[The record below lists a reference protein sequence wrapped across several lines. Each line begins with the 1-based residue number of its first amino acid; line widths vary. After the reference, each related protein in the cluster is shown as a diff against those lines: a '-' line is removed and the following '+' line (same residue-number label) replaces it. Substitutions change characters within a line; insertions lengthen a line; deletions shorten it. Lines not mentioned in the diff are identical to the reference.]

1 VEDFFFGAL
10 PARYPAMVLTG
21 RLALVTGGGRGIGRA
36 VCQVLAR
43 ENAKVVVTDLNLD
56 ACQETQASLR
66 PDDHYAIAGDVSSKE
81 SVNDCFKQILDK
93 YARAPDIIVN
103 SAGITKDGF
112 LLRMKEEDFEKVI
125 DVNLKG
131 TFLVTQTA
139 ASLMKEQKLAGSIV
153 NIASIVGRTGNIGQA
168 NYTASKA
175 GVIGFTKT
183 AAKELG
189 KFGIRVNVILPGF
202 IKTPMTDVVPDKVKM
217 MVQFQIPL
225 SSSQRKPE
233 EDSWSRRLAEKAVG
247 RPLGDFGEPEDIAEA
262 AAFLASSR
270 ARYMN
275 GSTVDVNGGL
285 L

>member
-1 VEDFFFGAL
+1 MGSPHL
-10 PARYPAMVLTG
+10 TMVLSG

-36 VCQVLAR
+36 VCHVLVR
-43 ENAKVVVTDLNLD
+43 DNAKVVVTDLSID
-56 ACQETQASLR
+56 SCQETLENLR
-66 PDDHYAIAGDVSSKE
+66 PDDHHAIAGDVSSKE
-81 SVNDCFKQILDK
+81 SVSDCFKQILDK
-93 YARAPDIIVN
+93 YKRAPDIVVN

-112 LLRMKEEDFEKVI
+112 LLRMKEEDFDQVI

-139 ASLMKEQKLAGSIV
+139 ASLMKEQQLPGSIV
-153 NIASIVGRTGNIGQA
+153 NIASIVGKTGNIGQA

-189 KFGIRVNVILPGF
+189 RFGIRVNVILPGF
-202 IKTPMTDVVPDKVKM
+202 IKTPMTDVVPDKVKL

-225 SSSQRKPE
+225 SKSKKGKKGEVTE
-233 EDSWSRRLAEKAVG
+233 EDSWKRRLAEKLVG
-247 RPLGDFGEPEDIAEA
+247 RPLGDFGEPDDIAET
-262 AAFLASSR
+262 AAFLASQR
-270 ARYMN
+270 AKYMT
-275 GSTVDVNGGL
+275 GAIIDVNGGL

>member
-10 PARYPAMVLTG
+10 PARYPDMVLTG

-66 PDDHYAIAGDVSSKE
+66 PDDHHAIAGDVSSKE

-202 IKTPMTDVVPDKVKM
+202 IKTPMTDVVPDKVKEAF
-217 MVQFQIPL
+217 VSQIPL
-225 SSSQRKPE
+225 GE
-233 EDSWSRRLAEKAVG
+233 
-247 RPLGDFGEPEDIAEA
+247 FGLPVDIAEV

-270 ARYMN
+270 SKYITAT
-275 GSTVDVNGGL
+275 SLDVNGGL
-285 L
+285 A

>member
-1 VEDFFFGAL
+1 
-10 PARYPAMVLTG
+10 MVLSG
-21 RLALVTGGGRGIGRA
+21 RLALVTGGGSGIGRA

-43 ENAKVVVTDLNLD
+43 DNARVVVTDLNID
-56 ACQETQASLR
+56 SCRQTEQGLR
-66 PDDHYAIAGDVSSKE
+66 PDQHLSVAADVSQSD
-81 SVNDCFKQILDK
+81 SVSECFQRVLDK
-93 YARAPDIIVN
+93 YKRPPDIIVN

-112 LLRMKEEDFEKVI
+112 LLRMKEEDFDKVI

-139 ASLMKEQKLAGSIV
+139 ASLMKENQLTGSIV
-153 NIASIVGRTGNIGQA
+153 NIASIVARTGNIGQA

-202 IKTPMTDVVPDKVKM
+202 IKTPMTDIVPDKLKM
-217 MVQFQIPL
+217 MVQLQIPL
-225 SSSQRKPE
+225 ANRTVKE
-233 EDSWSRRLAEKAVG
+233 ESWKIKLAERLTG
-247 RPLGDFGEPEDIAEA
+247 RKLGDFGEPEDIAET
-262 AAFLASSR
+262 AAFLASNR
-270 ARYMN
+270 ARYMT
-275 GSTVDVNGGL
+275 GSCIDVNGGL